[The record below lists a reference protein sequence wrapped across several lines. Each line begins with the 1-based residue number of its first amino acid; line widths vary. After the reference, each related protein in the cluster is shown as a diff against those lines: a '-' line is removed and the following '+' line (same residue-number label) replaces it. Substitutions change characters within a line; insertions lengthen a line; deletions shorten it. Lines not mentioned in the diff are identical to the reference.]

1 MMILNLQHTKGYN
14 WIDKV
19 YGEAMA
25 FPLRSS
31 CPRRFLSWERLYG
44 EILNQQLSIYHL
56 SFNTTLLSPALP

>member
-31 CPRRFLSWERLYG
+31 CPRRFLSGERLCG
-44 EILNQQLSIYHL
+44 DSCFLLHL
-56 SFNTTLLSPALP
+56 SFNTTSLSPALP